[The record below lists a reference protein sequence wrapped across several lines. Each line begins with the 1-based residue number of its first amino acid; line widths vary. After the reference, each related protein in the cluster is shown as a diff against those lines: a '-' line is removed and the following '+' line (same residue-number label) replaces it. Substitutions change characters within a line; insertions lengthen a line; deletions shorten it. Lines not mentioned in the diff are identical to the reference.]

1 MDQLSDSFFQALAD
15 LLQHNDPQAQAAGL
29 LNFRKTVDSGGS
41 AVTVNVDARSANFSG
56 GIGGQKMSFERAM
69 DVVRKQ
75 HLKETEAKHRT
86 IEAERKG
93 VSDG

>member
-1 MDQLSDSFFQALAD
+1 M
-15 LLQHNDPQAQAAGL
+15 
-29 LNFRKTVDSGGS
+29 
-41 AVTVNVDARSANFSG
+41 TVNVDARSANFSG